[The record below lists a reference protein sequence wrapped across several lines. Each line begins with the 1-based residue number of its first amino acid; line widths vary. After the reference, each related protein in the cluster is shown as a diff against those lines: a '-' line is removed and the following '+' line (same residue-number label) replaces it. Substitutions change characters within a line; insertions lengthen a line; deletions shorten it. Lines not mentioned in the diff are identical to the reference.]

1 LLIQYGKTFVLI
13 DGGSKA
19 PKSVLAAW
27 LVTDEKGE
35 LIRQIRKLAG
45 PMGLEPAIASFTS
58 DKLAIAPY
66 PVIHTS
72 HNAYGYTIKANG
84 KKIVWVPE
92 FLKFPRWAK
101 GANLMFAEAA
111 AWNRPILFRGRV
123 GGHASVEQV
132 ANGAKK
138 YHVKRLVYAHIGRPT
153 IRAID
158 EGKRPTFGEYGSEG
172 DVYVITKKNISKRS
186 ACGSSKSES

>member
-1 LLIQYGKTFVLI
+1 MRHVQLRSCARRNPKRPKINLGYSPRYQPAGLLIQYGKTFVLI

-111 AWNRPILFRGRV
+111 AWNRPILFPRPRGRPCI
-123 GGHASVEQV
+123 
-132 ANGAKK
+132 
-138 YHVKRLVYAHIGRPT
+138 RRTGREW
-153 IRAID
+153 R
-158 EGKRPTFGEYGSEG
+158 
-172 DVYVITKKNISKRS
+172 
-186 ACGSSKSES
+186 